1 MSKTPKTTKR
11 YTVKRQ
17 AGYYEQL
24 GNVKH
29 YIPAPLPPENPR
41 FQITTEIAE
50 RYGAAL
56 QWLSKLDEV
65 AGRLPSNN
73 RFLKAYSIKE
83 ALLSSEI
90 EGIHTT
96 LIDMYTQP
104 LTGSKVS
111 KSTQLVL
118 NYTKALE
125 AALEMMHEQGLPIVN
140 RVILRAHEVLMTMGD
155 SSKADPGHFRKQSV
169 RVGQL
174 IPPPANM
181 IPELMASLEQFIN
194 NQLDDR
200 KSPISPLIKA
210 GLTHVQFET
219 IHPFLDGNGRIGR
232 LLIVLML
239 LEDDLLKT
247 PILYPSYFFK
257 KHQMAYYQHLDKVR
271 TEGDFEGW
279 ILFYLT
285 AIEESSRD
293 AYLRAKEIEK
303 LYQNM
308 HTTIQQDAEFIR
320 KRDTATLALTQL
332 FENPVLSIGYLAKLI
347 GKNYNTAHSTIE
359 MFVKLGWLTEQTEQ
373 RRNKLYSFTPYLDIL
388 EKDLD

>member
-1 MSKTPKTTKR
+1 M
-11 YTVKRQ
+11 KRQ
-17 AGYYEQL
+17 TGYYEQL
-24 GNVKH
+24 GSVKH
-29 YIPAPLPPENPR
+29 YIPAPLPPENPS
-41 FQITTEIAE
+41 FQVTNEITE

-65 AGRLPSNN
+65 TDRLPNNN
-73 RFLKAYSIKE
+73 RFLKAYIIKE
-83 ALLSSEI
+83 ALLSSDI

-96 LIDMYTQP
+96 LLDVYTQP
-104 LTGSKVS
+104 LSGARAS

-125 AALEMMHEQGLPIVN
+125 AALAIMREQGLPIVN

-155 SSKADPGHFRKQSV
+155 SAQGDPGHFRKQSV

-174 IPPPANM
+174 IPPPANS
-181 IPELMASLEQFIN
+181 ISELMASLEQFIN
-194 NQLDDR
+194 NNVDGL
-200 KSPISPLIKA
+200 SSSTIAPLIKA
-210 GLTHVQFET
+210 GLAHVQFET

-239 LEDDLLKT
+239 MEDGLLHT

-257 KHQMAYYQHLDKVR
+257 KHQMEYYQHLDRVR
-271 TEGDFEGW
+271 TQGDFEGW

-293 AYLRAKEIEK
+293 AYARAKEIEK
-303 LYQNM
+303 MYQKL
-308 HTTIQQDAEFIR
+308 HVTIQEDKMFAR
-320 KRDTATLALTQL
+320 KRETATLVLAQL
-332 FENPVLSIGYLAKLI
+332 FEYPVVSIGHLAELI
-347 GKNYNTAHSTIE
+347 GKNYNTAHGIIE
-359 MFVKLGWLTEQTEQ
+359 VFIQLGWLAEQTEQ
-373 RRNKLYSFTPYLDIL
+373 RRNKLYSFIPYLEIL